1 MKKIGSL
8 TLGIRHYTELQALYS
23 VIFMLRRLLFVAALV
38 GLPEHPGLCVR
49 GIIILNIT
57 AIGYFC
63 TVQPHDS
70 PIARRLEVVN
80 ESLLQIATYFLVGT
94 ELSTG
99 VTYDDVIGNCLVG
112 TIAILL
118 IINIILVSV

>member
-1 MKKIGSL
+1 
-8 TLGIRHYTELQALYS
+8 
-23 VIFMLRRLLFVAALV
+23 MLRRLLFVVALV
-38 GLPEHPGLCVR
+38 GLPDHPGLCVR
-49 GIIILNIT
+49 VIIILNIT

-63 TVQPHDS
+63 SVQPHDS

-80 ESLLQIATYFLVGT
+80 ESLLQIGTYFLVGT

-99 VTYDDVIGNCLVG
+99 VAYDDIIGSCLVA

-118 IINIILVSV
+118 IINIILVCV